1 MRILSFDLSRDP
13 RKFSDSMTPSPKA
26 IQWWKPVIEVHLH
39 PLRWDDAAVEG
50 GICILRLYRDPG
62 NELWEYVPMEIAG

>member
-1 MRILSFDLSRDP
+1 
-13 RKFSDSMTPSPKA
+13 MTPSPKA